1 MVNMWKGT
9 LFSLVTMLMWAISDT
24 FLRYC
29 LIRHNCNSFAMAC
42 SNVLFSGLALIVI
55 GGKNT
60 KIKEIITNPQ
70 TWVFG
75 SLQIFRN
82 LFMLMAFIYISVTQA
97 ILLANVEIIFSVIL
111 AWALLKR
118 KPGSIDFVA
127 MIFIIFGCFILVADL
142 PIDVAIKAI
151 VFVFIT
157 SLLSS
162 GRTMFAEIHHDN
174 KANLTI
180 KNRLSMTGW
189 ILFVTALTMVVVAS
203 ILGGLVSILPQN
215 IVEASPFLKIV
226 PSPYEYVSP
235 NNVLAGLINGVF
247 IYSAAMYFYLY
258 AVSLSNSEYFMMVHS
273 TQAFF
278 TYAIEASAGLF
289 LLLPKLS
296 FSSTDWFAAVTIMLS
311 SACMV
316 LMRTKRGEK
325 LQKRINKAFS
335 NI

>member
-9 LFSLVTMLMWAISDT
+9 LFSLITMLMWAISDT

-29 LIRHNCNSFAMAC
+29 LITHNCNSFAMAC

-55 GGKNT
+55 SGKNT
-60 KIKEIITNPQ
+60 KVKEIITNPQ

-111 AWALLKR
+111 AWVLLKR

-127 MIFIIFGCFILVADL
+127 MIFILFGCFILVADL
-142 PIDVAIKAI
+142 PIDVATKAI
-151 VFVFIT
+151 IFIFIT

-174 KANLTI
+174 KANLSI
-180 KNRLSMTGW
+180 KDRLSMTGW
-189 ILFVTALTMVVVAS
+189 ILFVSALTMIVVAAV
-203 ILGGLVSILPQN
+203 LGALVSFLPQN
-215 IVEASPFLKIV
+215 IIEETPFLRIV
-226 PSPYEYVSP
+226 PSPYEYISL
-235 NNVLAGLINGVF
+235 NNVLAGLVNGVF

-289 LLLPKLS
+289 LFLPKLS

-325 LQKRINKAFS
+325 LQKNLDKAFKKA
-335 NI
+335 

>member
-1 MVNMWKGT
+1 
-9 LFSLVTMLMWAISDT
+9 
-24 FLRYC
+24 
-29 LIRHNCNSFAMAC
+29 
-42 SNVLFSGLALIVI
+42 
-55 GGKNT
+55 
-60 KIKEIITNPQ
+60 
-70 TWVFG
+70 
-75 SLQIFRN
+75 
-82 LFMLMAFIYISVTQA
+82 
-97 ILLANVEIIFSVIL
+97 
-111 AWALLKR
+111 
-118 KPGSIDFVA
+118 
-127 MIFIIFGCFILVADL
+127 
-142 PIDVAIKAI
+142 
-151 VFVFIT
+151 
-157 SLLSS
+157 

-174 KANLTI
+174 KADLSI
-180 KNRLSMTGW
+180 KDRLSVTGW
-189 ILFVTALTMVVVAS
+189 ILFVSALTMVIVAA

-215 IVEASPFLKIV
+215 IVEASPILKIV
-226 PSPYEYVSP
+226 PSPYEYISP

-325 LQKRINKAFS
+325 LQKRINKAFR
-335 NI
+335 